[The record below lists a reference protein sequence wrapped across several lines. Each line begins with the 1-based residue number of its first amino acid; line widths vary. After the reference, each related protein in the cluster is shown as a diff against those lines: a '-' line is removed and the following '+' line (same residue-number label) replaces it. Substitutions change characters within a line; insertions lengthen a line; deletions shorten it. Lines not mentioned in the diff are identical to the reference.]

1 MDKEDMTMEP
11 IYKQKF
17 HITTAAVDC
26 FGRLKPSMLL
36 YYCQEVAGNHCIEL
50 GTDYDSM
57 AAKNMFWAV
66 IRQKV
71 QITRLPKVG
80 ETITV
85 ETWPMP
91 TTRTNYPRATVGYDA
106 EGNELFKVLGLWV
119 VMDLVSR
126 TMILPKKS
134 GIIVEGTLRGD
145 ELSIPGGISP
155 KDLAAS
161 ESRKVRFSDLDQNGH
176 MNNTRYLE
184 WMDDLLSAD
193 FHRENEP
200 REISICYHAEAREGQ
215 MLHLNWQLSDEKEL
229 LVDALRQ
236 EPADETMHHVFAAK
250 VQY

>member
-1 MDKEDMTMEP
+1 MDKEEITMEQ
-11 IYKQKF
+11 IYKQQF
-17 HITTAAVDC
+17 QVTTAAVDC

-36 YYCQEVAGNHCIEL
+36 YYCQEIAGNHCIEL

-71 QITRLPKVG
+71 QINRLPKVG
-80 ETITV
+80 ETITL

-134 GIIVEGTLRGD
+134 GIIVEGTLRGS
-145 ELSIPGGISP
+145 ELSVPGSLSP
-155 KDLAAS
+155 KDLLGLY
-161 ESRKVRFSDLDQNGH
+161 SRRVGYTDLDRNGH

-184 WMDDLLSAD
+184 WMDDLLDSG
-193 FHRENEP
+193 FHRKNEP
-200 REISICYHAEAREGQ
+200 KEISICYHAEAREGQ
-215 MLHLNWQLSDEKEL
+215 MLHLHWQLSGENEL

-236 EPADETMHHVFAAK
+236 EPGDETMHHVFAAT
-250 VQY
+250 VQF

>member
-1 MDKEDMTMEP
+1 MEQSC
-11 IYKQKF
+11 KHQF
-17 HITTAAVDC
+17 HIINSDADC

-36 YYCQEVAGNHCIEL
+36 SYCQEVAGKHCIEL

-57 AAKNMFWAV
+57 VSKNMFWAI

-80 ETITV
+80 ETITL

-91 TTRTNYPRATVGYDA
+91 TARTYYPRATVGYDA

-119 VMDLVSR
+119 VMDLTNR

-134 GIIVEGTLRGD
+134 GVIVEGTLRGN
-145 ELSIPGGISP
+145 ELSVPGSLNP
-155 KDLAAS
+155 KDLS
-161 ESRKVRFSDLDQNGH
+161 GLYSRRVGYTDLDRNGH

-184 WMDDLLSAD
+184 WMDDLLTAE
-193 FHRENEP
+193 FHQENEP
-200 REISICYHAEAREGQ
+200 KEISICYHAEAREGQ

-236 EPADETMHHVFAAK
+236 EPEDENMHHVFAAK
-250 VQY
+250 VQF

>member
-1 MDKEDMTMEP
+1 MDKEGMTMEP

-17 HITTAAVDC
+17 QITTAAVDC

-71 QITRLPKVG
+71 QVTRLPRVG

-91 TTRTNYPRATVGYDA
+91 TTRTNYPRATVGYDG

-119 VMDLVSR
+119 VMDLTNR

-134 GIIVEGTLRGD
+134 GVIVEGTLRGG
-145 ELSIPGGISP
+145 ELSVPGSLSP
-155 KDLAAS
+155 KDLMGLY
-161 ESRKVRFSDLDQNGH
+161 SRRVGYTDLDRNGH

-184 WMDDLLSAD
+184 WMDDLLSSD

-200 REISICYHAEAREGQ
+200 KEISICYHAEAREGQ
-215 MLHLNWQLSDEKEL
+215 MLHLHWQLSEEKEL

-250 VQY
+250 VQF

>member
-1 MDKEDMTMEP
+1 MNP
-11 IYKQKF
+11 IYKQQF
-17 HITTAAVDC
+17 QVTTAAVDC

-36 YYCQEVAGNHCIEL
+36 YYCQEIAGNHCLEL

-57 AAKNMFWAV
+57 AAKNMFWAI

-71 QITRLPKVG
+71 QISRLPRVG
-80 ETITV
+80 ETITL

-119 VMDLVSR
+119 VMDLTSR
-126 TMILPKKS
+126 AMILPGKS
-134 GIIVEGTLRGD
+134 GVIVEGTLRGG
-145 ELSIPGGISP
+145 ELSVPGSLNP
-155 KDLAAS
+155 KDLS
-161 ESRKVRFSDLDQNGH
+161 GLYSRRVSYTDLDRNIH

-193 FHRENEP
+193 FHREHTP
-200 REISICYHAEAREGQ
+200 KEISINYHAEAREGQ
-215 MLHLNWQLSDEKEL
+215 TLHLHWQLNEEKEL

-236 EPADETMHHVFAAK
+236 EPEDARMHHVFAAK
-250 VQY
+250 VQF